1 MSILKIRPAAL
12 LITIV
17 IMLSALASSVVMAG
31 NFNVGA
37 VYSGSLYFLEGEE
50 HLKQSGNISKGDT
63 TETMQIPSLFLEY
76 NTGEMANSGD
86 GWVWGIDIVPFE
98 TQLVEEVK
106 STTDCLSGKTCDG
119 IPGVGN
125 NITQNIQADLRFHTT
140 LYVETPG
147 KLGGFYGKLGVSTV
161 QLDTNESLGT
171 GSEYANEQLLGVTAG
186 IGIKRYFGNLYAKI
200 EGTGSKYEKVSLHSQ
215 QSDAQ
220 TTIEVDPSALQVR
233 FAIGVAF

>member
-37 VYSGSLYFLEGEE
+37 VYSGSLYYLEGEE
-50 HLKQSGNISKGDT
+50 HLKQTGKVSKGDT

-86 GWVWGIDIVPFE
+86 GWVWGVDIVPFE
-98 TQLVEEVK
+98 TKLVEEVR
-106 STTDCLSGKTCDG
+106 STTDMNVNQIAGDT
-119 IPGVGN
+119 
-125 NITQNIQADLRFHTT
+125 ITQNIQADLRFHTT

>member
-37 VYSGSLYFLEGEE
+37 VYSGSLYYLEGEE
-50 HLKQSGNISKGDT
+50 QLKQSGNLSKGDT
-63 TETMQIPSLFLEY
+63 TETMQIPSLFIEY

-98 TQLVEEVK
+98 TQLVEEVR
-106 STTDCLSGKTCDG
+106 STTDMNVDQITGDT
-119 IPGVGN
+119 V
-125 NITQNIQADLRFHTT
+125 TQNIQADLRFHST
-140 LYVETPG
+140 LYLETPG
-147 KLGGFYGKLGVSTV
+147 KLGGFYGKAGISTV
-161 QLDTNESLGT
+161 QINTNESLGT
-171 GSEYANEQLLGVTAG
+171 GAEYPNEQVFGVTAG
-186 IGIKRYFGNLYAKI
+186 IGFKRYIGNLFTKI
-200 EGTGSKYEKVSLHSQ
+200 EGTGSMYETINLTSRT
-215 QSDAQ
+215 SDAA
-220 TTIEVDPSALQVR
+220 TKIEINPSALQVR

>member
-86 GWVWGIDIVPFE
+86 GWVWGVDIVPFE
-98 TQLVEEVK
+98 TKLVEENVAK
-106 STTDCLSGKTCDG
+106 NDQRSEFDNTTSKN
-119 IPGVGN
+119 VN
-125 NITQNIQADLRFHTT
+125 SITQNIQADLRFHTT

>member
-86 GWVWGIDIVPFE
+86 GWVWGVDIVPFE
-98 TQLVEEVK
+98 TQLVDEVR
-106 STTDCLSGKTCDG
+106 STTDKIKGSGA
-119 IPGVGN
+119 N
-125 NITQNIQADLRFHTT
+125 NPSVTQKIQADLRFHST
-140 LYVETPG
+140 LYLETPG
-147 KLGGFYGKLGVSTV
+147 KLGGFYGKAGISTV
-161 QLDTNESLGT
+161 QINTNESLGT
-171 GSEYANEQLLGVTAG
+171 GAEYPNEQVFGVTAG
-186 IGIKRYFGNLYAKI
+186 IGFKRYIGNLFTKI
-200 EGTGSKYEKVSLHSQ
+200 EGTGSMYETINLTSRT
-215 QSDAQ
+215 SDAA
-220 TTIEVDPSALQVR
+220 TKIEINPSALQVR

>member
-1 MSILKIRPAAL
+1 MSILKIRPVAL

-86 GWVWGIDIVPFE
+86 GWVWGVDIVPFE
-98 TQLVEEVK
+98 TQLVDEVR
-106 STTDCLSGKTCDG
+106 STTDKIKGSGA
-119 IPGVGN
+119 N
-125 NITQNIQADLRFHTT
+125 NPSVTQKIQADLRFHST
-140 LYVETPG
+140 LYLETPG
-147 KLGGFYGKLGVSTV
+147 KLGGFYGKAGISTV
-161 QLDTNESLGT
+161 QINTNESLGT
-171 GSEYANEQLLGVTAG
+171 GAEYPNEQVFGVTAG
-186 IGIKRYFGNLYAKI
+186 IGFKRYIGNLFTKI
-200 EGTGSKYEKVSLHSQ
+200 EGTGSMYETINLTSRT
-215 QSDAQ
+215 SDAA
-220 TTIEVDPSALQVR
+220 TKIEINPSALQVR

>member
-86 GWVWGIDIVPFE
+86 GWVWGVDIVPFE
-98 TQLVEEVK
+98 TKLVEEVR
-106 STTDCLSGKTCDG
+106 STTDQIVNSGG
-119 IPGVGN
+119 SGSS
-125 NITQNIQADLRFHTT
+125 ITQNIQADLRFHST
-140 LYVETPG
+140 LYLETPG
-147 KLGGFYGKLGVSTV
+147 KLGGFYGKAGISTV
-161 QLDTNESLGT
+161 QINTNESLGT
-171 GSEYANEQLLGVTAG
+171 GAEYPNEQVFGVTAG
-186 IGIKRYFGNLYAKI
+186 IGFKRYIGNLFTKI
-200 EGTGSKYEKVSLHSQ
+200 EGTGSMYETINLTSRT
-215 QSDAQ
+215 SDAA
-220 TTIEVDPSALQVR
+220 TKIEINPSALQVR

>member
-1 MSILKIRPAAL
+1 MSILKIRPVAL

-37 VYSGSLYFLEGEE
+37 VYSGSLYFLKGEE

-86 GWVWGIDIVPFE
+86 GWVWGVDIVPFE
-98 TQLVEEVK
+98 TKLVEEVR
-106 STTDCLSGKTCDG
+106 STTDQIVNSGG
-119 IPGVGN
+119 SGSS
-125 NITQNIQADLRFHTT
+125 ITQNIQADLRFHTT

>member
-37 VYSGSLYFLEGEE
+37 VYSGSLYFLKGEE
-50 HLKQSGNISKGDT
+50 HLKQSGNVSKGDT

-86 GWVWGIDIVPFE
+86 GWVWGVDIVPFE
-98 TQLVEEVK
+98 TKLVEEVR
-106 STTDCLSGKTCDG
+106 STTDKIKGSGE
-119 IPGVGN
+119 N
-125 NITQNIQADLRFHTT
+125 NPSVTQNIQADLRFHTT

>member
-37 VYSGSLYFLEGEE
+37 VYSGSLYFLKGEE

-86 GWVWGIDIVPFE
+86 GWVWGVDIVPFE
-98 TQLVEEVK
+98 TKLVEEVR
-106 STTDCLSGKTCDG
+106 STTDKIKGSGE
-119 IPGVGN
+119 N
-125 NITQNIQADLRFHTT
+125 NPSVTQNIQADLRFHTT

>member
-86 GWVWGIDIVPFE
+86 GWVWGVDIVPFE
-98 TQLVEEVK
+98 TKLVEEVR
-106 STTDCLSGKTCDG
+106 STTDMNVNQIAGDT
-119 IPGVGN
+119 
-125 NITQNIQADLRFHTT
+125 ITQNIQADLRFHTT

>member
-86 GWVWGIDIVPFE
+86 GWVWGVDIVPFE
-98 TQLVEEVK
+98 TQLVEEVR
-106 STTDCLSGKTCDG
+106 STTDMNVNQIAGDT
-119 IPGVGN
+119 
-125 NITQNIQADLRFHTT
+125 ITQNIQADLRFHTT

>member
-1 MSILKIRPAAL
+1 MSLLKIKPATF
-12 LITIV
+12 LIAIV
-17 IMLSALASSVVMAG
+17 LMLSALASSVMAG

-37 VYSGSLYFLEGEE
+37 VYSGSLYYLEGEE
-50 HLKQSGNISKGDT
+50 QLKQSGNLSKGDT

-86 GWVWGIDIVPFE
+86 GWVWGVDIVPFE
-98 TQLVEEVK
+98 TKLVEEVR
-106 STTDCLSGKTCDG
+106 STTDMNVNQIAGDT
-119 IPGVGN
+119 
-125 NITQNIQADLRFHTT
+125 ITQNIQADLRFHTT

>member
-1 MSILKIRPAAL
+1 MSILKIRPVAL

-31 NFNVGA
+31 NFNLGA
-37 VYSGSLYFLEGEE
+37 VYSGSLFYLEGEE
-50 HLKQSGNISKGDT
+50 QLKQSGNLSKGDT

-86 GWVWGIDIVPFE
+86 GWVWGVDIVPFE
-98 TQLVEEVK
+98 TKLVEEVR
-106 STTDCLSGKTCDG
+106 STTDKIKGSGE
-119 IPGVGN
+119 N
-125 NITQNIQADLRFHTT
+125 NPSVTQNIQADLRFHTT

>member
-1 MSILKIRPAAL
+1 
-12 LITIV
+12 
-17 IMLSALASSVVMAG
+17 MAG

-86 GWVWGIDIVPFE
+86 GWVWGVDIVPFE
-98 TQLVEEVK
+98 TKLVEEVR
-106 STTDCLSGKTCDG
+106 STTDKIEGSGE
-119 IPGVGN
+119 N
-125 NITQNIQADLRFHTT
+125 NPSVTQNIQADLRFHTT

>member
-37 VYSGSLYFLEGEE
+37 VYSGSLYFLKGEE

-86 GWVWGIDIVPFE
+86 GWVWGVDIVPFE
-98 TQLVEEVK
+98 TQLVDEVR
-106 STTDCLSGKTCDG
+106 STTDKIKGSGA
-119 IPGVGN
+119 N
-125 NITQNIQADLRFHTT
+125 NPSVTQKIQADLRFHST
-140 LYVETPG
+140 LYLETPG
-147 KLGGFYGKLGVSTV
+147 KLGGFYGKAGISTV
-161 QLDTNESLGT
+161 QINTNESLGT
-171 GSEYANEQLLGVTAG
+171 GAEYPNEQVFGVTAG
-186 IGIKRYFGNLYAKI
+186 IGFKRYIGNLFTKI
-200 EGTGSKYEKVSLHSQ
+200 EGTGSMYETINLTSRT
-215 QSDAQ
+215 SDAA
-220 TTIEVDPSALQVR
+220 TKIEINPSALQVR